1 MSGEMFVISTQTC
14 FLCISFPLDIVIST
28 SPHKNDYEALHV
40 AHSCLCLL
48 LFKIWFEHWCSM
60 TLCLAVNLLYSKQK
74 KNIKLPNWGLC
85 FLQSLEGITGFSL
98 AFLRLLF
105 DLPRLPQLHMLSFE
119 SVASSFVFV
128 FLTIMLSDAMPKDL
142 FLLNLPCSD
151 VYIRGASALI
161 FVTKCES
168 ETESSRGTHLQWI
181 QTQGFFEQMFF
192 VFVLYKYWCIFW

>member
-1 MSGEMFVISTQTC
+1 
-14 FLCISFPLDIVIST
+14 
-28 SPHKNDYEALHV
+28 
-40 AHSCLCLL
+40 
-48 LFKIWFEHWCSM
+48 M

-74 KNIKLPNWGLC
+74 KTIKLPNWGLC

-98 AFLRLLF
+98 AFLHLLF
-105 DLPRLPQLHMLSFE
+105 DLPRLPQLHILSFE

-128 FLTIMLSDAMPKDL
+128 VFTIMLSDAMPKDL

-192 VFVLYKYWCIFW
+192 CLCIVQILMYILVTRLCLIPNVFKYIICTMTMTICGTGIFGNSDLREWAGWLYIAFFHYRDGASRVIF